1 MDRIRIMD
9 GKGPK
14 IIHYMIGDGKPPL
27 SGPTV
32 KINHRGIVAEDGF
45 LPPDGTPVT
54 RGTILG
60 VEKEVAKEYA
70 LEYLEGD
77 KKLVHKA
84 LDHRRSLAICREDI
98 CGQIQEDIDAF
109 KSVPV

>member
-1 MDRIRIMD
+1 ME
-9 GKGPK
+9 GKGPR

-32 KINHRGIVAEDGF
+32 KINHRGIVCEDGF

-54 RGTILG
+54 RGTILS
-60 VEKEVAKEYA
+60 VEKEVAKKDA

-77 KKLVHKA
+77 KKIIHKA

-98 CGQIQEDIDAF
+98 CGEIQEEIDSLKA
-109 KSVPV
+109 VAV